1 MLQSSVRI
9 ASLRSAASRCA
20 APLAAAMML
29 GACSV
34 IPGGDRNRDYGP
46 PPPEFV
52 GRQMTVVAANGG
64 LTTLRFARDGGVT
77 ARFGERETQGRWA
90 LERRRLCFTWG
101 ASYRE
106 CWPYAQ
112 PFQLGRTRAIT
123 SDRGNVVRVTLR

>member
-1 MLQSSVRI
+1 MFRPP
-9 ASLRSAASRCA
+9 LRFA
-20 APLAAAMML
+20 APLAAAFLL

-34 IPGGDRNRDYGP
+34 IPGGDRRAERGP
-46 PPPEFV
+46 PAPEFV
-52 GRQMTVVAANGG
+52 GRQMTVVAANGQ
-64 LTTLRFARDGGVT
+64 LTTLRFQRDGDVT

-101 ASYRE
+101 GSYRE

-112 PFQLGRTRAIT
+112 PFQPGRTRAIT

>member
-1 MLQSSVRI
+1 MPHFTARL
-9 ASLRSAASRCA
+9 A
-20 APLAAAMML
+20 APLAAALLL

-34 IPGGDRNRDYGP
+34 IPGGDRRDRDYGP

-52 GRQMTVVAANGG
+52 GRQMTVVAANGQI
-64 LTTLRFARDGGVT
+64 TTLRFRRDGEVT
-77 ARFGERETQGRWA
+77 ARFGERETAGRWA

-101 ASYRE
+101 GSYRE

-112 PFQLGRTRAIT
+112 RFEQGRTRTIT